1 MPYNVFKNI
10 RRYLYMAQSFRD
22 LNGKDIRF
30 EDKNELYLEEQNDV
44 VTGEITAYL
53 VNYNDLVYEV
63 NKKTYEA
70 LSNL

>member
-1 MPYNVFKNI
+1 
-10 RRYLYMAQSFRD
+10 MAQSFRD